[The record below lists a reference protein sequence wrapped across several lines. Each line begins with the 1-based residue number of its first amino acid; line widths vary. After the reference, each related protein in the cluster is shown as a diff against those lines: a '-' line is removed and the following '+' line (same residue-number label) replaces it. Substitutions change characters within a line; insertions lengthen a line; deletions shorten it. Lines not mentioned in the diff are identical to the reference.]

1 MNFENLSKDEET
13 KQEKPLVDFN
23 NLKSNYFIEKVFEMI
38 KKKNKFLEI
47 IRYNKKLQNRFNFN
61 INTYKDYSQ
70 LYTPI
75 EIELKPA
82 DNLH

>member
-1 MNFENLSKDEET
+1 
-13 KQEKPLVDFN
+13 
-23 NLKSNYFIEKVFEMI
+23 MI
-38 KKKNKFLEI
+38 KKKNKFFEI
-47 IRYNKKLQNRFNFN
+47 IKYNKKLQNRFNFN

-82 DNLH
+82 DNLNLLIYLKKKKIIFIFILMILTKK

>member
-1 MNFENLSKDEET
+1 
-13 KQEKPLVDFN
+13 
-23 NLKSNYFIEKVFEMI
+23 MI

-47 IRYNKKLQNRFNFN
+47 IKYNKKLQNRFNFN

-82 DNLH
+82 DNLNLLIYLKKKKITFIFILMILTKK